1 MNIKFTQK
9 LVDYNKIVGD
19 MGFLDPAIFVGK
31 VKEPIQDVRVV
42 NAKIYKI
49 DDYILVDFD
58 HMPKSKEI
66 ALIEDEHGPFLYRIV
81 KAKSYAG
88 DDLDA
93 IIIDAIEMRAT
104 DIHLEPKEDKM
115 GIRFRIDGVLKHISY
130 MYQDFD
136 RLSNII
142 KVRSGMDTVNKEM
155 QDGSMDFKFNSK
167 DLSIRVSSVPTQF
180 GEKFVLRLLNS
191 NQIELDLIKLGMPED
206 VIDTYKKHINKEGMN
221 LVVGPTGSGKNTTM
235 HAALKLL
242 PHQEKNIISI
252 EDPIEYRADDIT
264 QLEVDNSR
272 GRTFNKLL
280 RASLRQDPD
289 IIYIGE
295 IRDEETAQV
304 AMRSAITGH
313 TVFSTLHTRD
323 DKNTYDRLLDLG
335 VEEYIL
341 KTAISTII
349 SQRLVRTL
357 CDCKIKT
364 EDGHY
369 MANGCD
375 KCNNGYYGR
384 TGVFELSVAD
394 DGRGEF
400 KFKKI
405 IDRQESLRRLYEEG
419 KIDLKTFE
427 EENDI

>member
-1 MNIKFTQK
+1 
-9 LVDYNKIVGD
+9 
-19 MGFLDPAIFVGK
+19 
-31 VKEPIQDVRVV
+31 
-42 NAKIYKI
+42 
-49 DDYILVDFD
+49 
-58 HMPKSKEI
+58 MPKSKEI

-88 DDLDA
+88 DDLDS

-155 QDGSMDFKFNSK
+155 QDGSMDFKYNSK

-191 NQIELDLIKLGMPED
+191 NQIELDLIKLGMSED
-206 VIDTYKKHINKEGMN
+206 VLDTYKKYINKEGMN

-235 HAALKLL
+235 HAALRLL

-295 IRDEETAQV
+295 IRDDETAQV

-394 DGRGEF
+394 EGRGEF
-400 KFKKI
+400 RFKKT

>member
-9 LVDYNKIVGD
+9 LVDNNKIVGD
-19 MGFLDPAIFVGK
+19 GGFLDPAIFVGK
-31 VKEPIQDVRVV
+31 VKKPVQDVKGVET
-42 NAKIYKI
+42 KIYKV
-49 DDYILVDFD
+49 DTYTLVEFD

-66 ALIEDEHGPFLYRIV
+66 ALIEEEYGPFVYRIV
-81 KAKSYAG
+81 RPKFYAA
-88 DDLDA
+88 DDLDS
-93 IIIDAIEMRAT
+93 IINDAIKMRAT
-104 DIHLEPKEDKM
+104 DIHFEPKEEKM
-115 GIRFRIDGVLKHISY
+115 GIRFRIDGVLKHICY
-130 MYQDFD
+130 IYNDFE

-142 KVRSGMDTVNKEM
+142 KVRSGMDTVNREM
-155 QDGSMDFKFNSK
+155 QDGSMEFNYKFREV
-167 DLSIRVSSVPTQF
+167 SIRVSSVPTQF
-180 GEKFVLRLLNS
+180 GEKFVLRLLNT
-191 NQIELDLIKLGMPED
+191 NQVELDLIKLGMPED
-206 VIDTYKKHINKEGMN
+206 VLDIYKKYINREGMN
-221 LVVGPTGSGKNTTM
+221 LVVGPTGSGKNTSL

-242 PHQEKNIISI
+242 PQEEKNIISI
-252 EDPIEYRADDIT
+252 EDPIEYRADNIT

-335 VEEYIL
+335 VENYIL

-394 DGRGEF
+394 EDLGEF
-400 KFKKI
+400 KFKKV
-405 IDRQESLRRLYEEG
+405 IDREESLRRLYDNG
-419 KIDLKTFE
+419 KIDLKTLE
-427 EENDI
+427 EENDL